1 MDRSFPPRCYHSGR
15 IRVDV
20 HGATARVH
28 VFSHSG
34 ATLQASWLVRTS
46 DVMLADPA
54 GLLGP
59 AFEDAHADAAT
70 VLAELRSSER
80 RRFAL
85 SEAG

>member
-1 MDRSFPPRCYHSGR
+1 M
-15 IRVDV
+15 
-20 HGATARVH
+20 
-28 VFSHSG
+28 FSHSG